1 MRKTKII
8 SIANQKGGVGKTT
21 TAVNIATTLA
31 AVNKKTLLIDADP
44 QGNAT
49 TGLGYKVQINR
60 PGTYEVLTSQS
71 QVKKLAMPTI
81 IPGLDLLRSSEDLSA
96 AEIELV
102 NENNREFVLKTRLE
116 ELEGEYDFIVID
128 CPPALGLLTVNAF
141 VASDYVMIPLQCE
154 YYALEGLSSLIRTT
168 RRIKSS
174 LNTKLDILG
183 ILLTMH
189 DKRSALCTYIEQD
202 VRQTLGDMI
211 FTNVIPRNVKVSE
224 APSHG
229 KPVLLYDIGCSG
241 SKAYVKVTA
250 EILKRLGESSHDS
263 YQYEQEKAVG

>member
-1 MRKTKII
+1 LKKTKII
-8 SIANQKGGVGKTT
+8 SVANQKGGVGKTT

-31 AVNKKTLLIDADP
+31 AVNKKTLIIDSDP

-49 TGLGYKVQINR
+49 TGLGYKVQMNR
-60 PGTYEVLTSQS
+60 PGTYEVLTGNA
-71 QVKKLAMPTI
+71 QVSNLAMPTI

-102 NENNREFVLKTRLE
+102 NEKNREYVLKNRLS
-116 ELEGEYDFIVID
+116 ELGEVYDYIIID

-141 VASDYVMIPLQCE
+141 VASDYVLIPLQCE

-174 LNTKLDILG
+174 LNPKLDILG

-211 FTNVIPRNVKVSE
+211 FTNVIPRNVRVSE

-229 KPVLLYDIGCSG
+229 KPVLLYDVGCSG

-250 EILKRLGESSHDS
+250 EILKRLGENNNDN
-263 YQYEQEKAVG
+263 YGYEQEKAIG